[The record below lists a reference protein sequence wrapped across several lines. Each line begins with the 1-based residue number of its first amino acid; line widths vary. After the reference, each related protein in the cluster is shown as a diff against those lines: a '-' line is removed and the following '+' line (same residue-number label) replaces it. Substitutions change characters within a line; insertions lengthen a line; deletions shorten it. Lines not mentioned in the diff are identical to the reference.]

1 MVRTAQFLFVFL
13 CFYFATV
20 SAEQKS
26 EINVSYGPHA
36 RNVLDVYWDTE
47 YENAPIVFTIHG
59 GGFRFG
65 DKSYCNAD
73 MRKLYA
79 DHGCVVVSPNYRLAK
94 ERTQETVIRCAM
106 DAAMAVAHIQANA
119 GKYGGDPK
127 RILSTGSSAGGF
139 ISAWIA
145 YQKDWQWPEV
155 AKHKPKKLN
164 IIGWFGDSPF
174 LPAQFVNQI
183 SGSGPPAFFIYGGKK
198 EHPGTPTSQGYDI
211 REAFNQ
217 NKIWNKMVHVDYW
230 GHVPARR
237 FLFSPK
243 TRDTNVFN
251 AYDEFLKM
259 ILNKKEEAKSGEII
273 TVSRT

>member
-1 MVRTAQFLFVFL
+1 MVRTVRFIVVLK
-13 CFYFATV
+13 CFCFATV
-20 SAEQKS
+20 LAEQKS

-47 YENAPIVFTIHG
+47 YKNAPIVFTIHG

-79 DHGCVVVSPNYRLAK
+79 DLGCVVVSPNYRLAK
-94 ERTQETVIRCAM
+94 ERTLETVTRCAM
-106 DAAMAVAHIQANA
+106 DAATAVAHIQANA

-145 YQKDWQWPEV
+145 YQKGWEWPEA
-155 AKHKPKKLN
+155 AKYKPEKLN
-164 IIGWFGDSPF
+164 VVGWFGDSPF
-174 LPAQFVNQI
+174 LPTELISQI
-183 SGSGPPAFFIYGGKK
+183 VPGDPPAFFMYGGDK
-198 EHPGTPTSQGYDI
+198 EHAGTPNSQGYEI
-211 REAFNQ
+211 REAFQ
-217 NKIWNKMVHVDYW
+217 REKIWNKMVQVDNW
-230 GHVPARR
+230 GHVPARH

-243 TRDTNVFN
+243 TRDPNIFM
-251 AYDEFLKM
+251 AYNEFLKM
-259 ILNKKEEAKSGEII
+259 IFHGHDESESGEII
-273 TVSRT
+273 KIRAK